1 MKVQYLFLI
10 SMLWY
15 HLHRYIGKSIY
26 VNFNNS
32 NLNTVSPLFVF
43 SDLKHVRR
51 QRDGDGKLN
60 NVELNKLRK
69 KIGPQYPLY
78 ETNTV

>member
-1 MKVQYLFLI
+1 MQDFLQF
-10 SMLWY
+10 
-15 HLHRYIGKSIY
+15 RT
-26 VNFNNS
+26 N
-32 NLNTVSPLFVF
+32 

-69 KIGPQYPLY
+69 KWSPVSI
-78 ETNTV
+78 V

>member
-1 MKVQYLFLI
+1 MKTLNLGTFLAKWCQRRRKKTI
-10 SMLWY
+10 EKDWCLN
-15 HLHRYIGKSIY
+15 
-26 VNFNNS
+26 VNI
-32 NLNTVSPLFVF
+32 